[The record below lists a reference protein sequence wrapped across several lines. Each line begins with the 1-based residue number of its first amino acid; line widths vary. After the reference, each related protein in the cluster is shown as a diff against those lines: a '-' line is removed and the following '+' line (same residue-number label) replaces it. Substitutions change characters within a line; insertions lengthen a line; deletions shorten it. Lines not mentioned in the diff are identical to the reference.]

1 MRDCCLSSVHHRN
14 RHCAAVA
21 FSLVSMWSPCVSEVP
36 QKQASKPNVY
46 VDFTI
51 WWTCFGFLVYLPKS
65 FREKERQQRIAPI
78 PHDWDSTRTCGIC
91 SLYKRQ
97 LAAEDEA
104 KKSKLLDRSQSVCI
118 LACNIPVVS
127 VVSWWGN
134 EQQYDNECCQA
145 SRTCE
150 RCKAWL
156 YPHGLLFDKYQ
167 SYLLDGTCPFIG
179 SSCKFRDI
187 PEVARI
193 RSRLVP
199 WLAKSW
205 KVRPMGWVPPPIL
218 GEHADSMPSTIEL
231 VLETRYPYPWEGDS
245 SGNDG

>member
-1 MRDCCLSSVHHRN
+1 MLTLSSRFDEPALAFMPTCQRVFARKKDSSESHRYRMTETARERVGFVHYTRGN
-14 RHCAAVA
+14 
-21 FSLVSMWSPCVSEVP
+21 L
-36 QKQASKPNVY
+36 Q
-46 VDFTI
+46 
-51 WWTCFGFLVYLPKS
+51 L
-65 FREKERQQRIAPI
+65 FRMTQ
-78 PHDWDSTRTCGIC
+78 
-91 SLYKRQ
+91 
-97 LAAEDEA
+97 
-104 KKSKLLDRSQSVCI
+104 SKLLDRSPSVCI
-118 LACNIPVVS
+118 LVCGNMPVVS

-134 EQQYDNECCQA
+134 EKQYDNECCQE
-145 SRTCE
+145 SRTLE
-150 RCKAWL
+150 RYKAWL
-156 YPHGLLFDKYQ
+156 YPHGLLLDKYQ

-205 KVRPMGWVPPPIL
+205 KARPMGWVPPPIL